1 MGTHQ
6 STTHHHREKW
16 AVSKARAQSYTANTQ
31 NQESR
36 VAITNIM
43 HILILSCLQ
52 YNVTLVTTDCGWWW
66 CMEAVKWRWLAA
78 LLHWC
83 QVSSSAGCLLWLKE
97 SLVIPSQAGAGW
109 RCPVVPCAA
118 PVRLPCK
125 LLGGSLLSSIP
136 GSAMRRCWSS
146 PIVTLH
152 ALIFQFSE
160 NALY

>member
-36 VAITNIM
+36 VAIM

-97 SLVIPSQAGAGW
+97 SLVIPSQAGARCW
-109 RCPVVPCAA
+109 RCCPGAVTMQIAGRVS
-118 PVRLPCK
+118 
-125 LLGGSLLSSIP
+125 SLLHPRLCHETMLECPNCDIGVHCIDICRLQRMHP
-136 GSAMRRCWSS
+136 
-146 PIVTLH
+146 L
-152 ALIFQFSE
+152 
-160 NALY
+160 

>member
-36 VAITNIM
+36 VAIM

-109 RCPVVPCAA
+109 RCWRCCPGAVTMQIAGRVS
-118 PVRLPCK
+118 
-125 LLGGSLLSSIP
+125 SLLHPQLCHETMLEFHNCDI
-136 GSAMRRCWSS
+136 GVHC
-146 PIVTLH
+146 ID
-152 ALIFQFSE
+152 I
-160 NALY
+160 